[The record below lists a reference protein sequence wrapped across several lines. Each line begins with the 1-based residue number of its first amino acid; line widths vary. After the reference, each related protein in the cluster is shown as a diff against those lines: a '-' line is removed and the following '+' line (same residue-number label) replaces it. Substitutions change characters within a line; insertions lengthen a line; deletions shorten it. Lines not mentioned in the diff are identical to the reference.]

1 MQPVVVT
8 IMGYSNV
15 TAARTDSL
23 SNFPVNSTFS
33 CYAKPDGALFITNQQ
48 RLDGGEPLVL
58 CSFTSQQTCAA
69 LAVFVIGCVV
79 AASFAFVAL
88 GTFVFA
94 HVSMRKD
101 VPSCWK
107 RSKAWK
113 EWWWMAIPHSS
124 DDEHQPEEA
133 AATAAP
139 QLPAPAGSNDFD
151 QPSDIIE
158 L

>member
-8 IMGYSNV
+8 VNGYSNATV
-15 TAARTDSL
+15 AATDSL
-23 SNFPVNSTFS
+23 TNFPANSTFS

-48 RLDGGEPLVL
+48 RLDGGETILLVSL
-58 CSFTSQQTCAA
+58 LSSSIAA
-69 LAVFVIGCVV
+69 LAVFVIGCVI

-101 VPSCWK
+101 VPSCRK

-113 EWWWMAIPHSS
+113 EWWWMSIPHSS
-124 DDEHQPEEA
+124 DEEHQPEEA
-133 AATAAP
+133 AAAAAP
-139 QLPAPAGSNDFD
+139 QRPAAAPSNDFD